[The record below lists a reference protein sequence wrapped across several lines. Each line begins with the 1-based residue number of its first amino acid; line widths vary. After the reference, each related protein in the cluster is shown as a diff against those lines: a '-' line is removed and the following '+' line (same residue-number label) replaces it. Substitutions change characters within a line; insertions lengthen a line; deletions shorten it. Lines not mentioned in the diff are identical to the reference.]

1 MSADATRSLRL
12 QIYVMLI
19 AVAAAAGTGR
29 ILSTL
34 RAYDPENYRA
44 ENPAPNDMRPP
55 WPTTRPGAWPT
66 FGSNDR
72 SRFDAVRGLVDNG
85 TWVIGRRDRN
95 VVLASVPASLT
106 ATTPLELTTVLA
118 AARQARIAADS
129 GIITED
135 GWGTIDRVLNPTT
148 LEYYST
154 KPPLLTLLAAGEYW
168 LLKHV
173 FGLSIVDNYHTVVR
187 IIVWTFNIPL
197 FVVYLALLARLVEL
211 WGQSDWGRLFTVV
224 ITCFGTLVTPFLMTF
239 NNHTVATGTA
249 LVALYAVVRIL
260 TRGHHATAKS
270 PRPLS
275 GLTAAARQST
285 SITPAASS
293 VDAAMAA
300 PPGAG
305 WFLLGGFFAGFTVC
319 NETPAAAF
327 AAGLALVLFLRFP
340 MRTLLLFVPAAIVPM
355 AALLVTNRIELGQWG
370 LAYAE
375 FGGPWYLYEGS
386 IWWVEPGYLPHS
398 IDFARLYGETR
409 LAYAFHLLLG
419 HHGWFSLTPVHFLGL
434 AGMIAALRHWRRTRQ
449 TKDAL
454 AVCSLLLFVIV
465 FGCYLIKS
473 DNYGGVSSGARW
485 LIWMTPLWLLA
496 MLPVVDWLGQRR
508 WGRVLAITLLFFSV
522 LSASYPTW
530 NPWRHPWI
538 YNWLESTGCIP
549 Y

>member
-1 MSADATRSLRL
+1 MSADTTRSLRL
-12 QIYVMLI
+12 QMYAVLI

-44 ENPAPNDMRPP
+44 VNPAANDMRPP
-55 WPTTRPGAWPT
+55 WPATRPGAWPT

-72 SRFDAVRGLVDNG
+72 SRFDAVRALVDHG
-85 TWVIGRRDRN
+85 TWVVGRRDPN
-95 VVLASVPASLT
+95 VFLASVPASLT
-106 ATTPLELTTVLA
+106 ATNPLDLATVLA
-118 AARQARIAADS
+118 AARQARIGTDS

-173 FGLSIVDNYHTVVR
+173 FGLSIVEDYHTVVR

-197 FVVYLALLARLVEL
+197 LAVYLALLAGLVEM
-211 WGQSDWGRLFTVV
+211 WGRSDWGRLYT
-224 ITCFGTLVTPFLMTF
+224 IIAACFGTLITPFLMTF
-239 NNHTVATGTA
+239 NNHTIAAGCVV
-249 LVALYAVVRIL
+249 VALYAAVQIL
-260 TRGHHATAKS
+260 SGSTRG
-270 PRPLS
+270 
-275 GLTAAARQST
+275 
-285 SITPAASS
+285 
-293 VDAAMAA
+293 A
-300 PPGAG
+300 PPRAG

-319 NETPAAAF
+319 NETPAAAY
-327 AAGLALVLFLRFP
+327 AAGLALVLLLRFP
-340 MRTLLLFVPAAIVPM
+340 ARTLGAFVPAALLPV
-355 AALLVTNRIELGQWG
+355 AVLLVANRIELGQWG

-386 IWWVEPGYLPHS
+386 IWWVEPGYLPKS
-398 IDFARLYGETR
+398 IDFARLHGETR
-409 LAYAFHLLLG
+409 PAYAFHLLLG

-434 AGMIAALRHWRRTRQ
+434 AGMILAIRGWQARRTQ
-449 TKDAL
+449 DGSVPLWDVL
-454 AVCSLLLFVIV
+454 AIASMLLFAIV
-465 FGCYLIKS
+465 CGFYLLKS
-473 DNYGGVSSGARW
+473 NNYGGVSSGPRW
-485 LIWMTPLWLLA
+485 LLWMTPLWLLA
-496 MLPVVDWLGQRR
+496 MLPVVDSLSQRR
-508 WGRVLAITLLFFSV
+508 WGRVLAIALLCLSV

-538 YNWLESTGCIP
+538 YNWLESIGGIP

>member
-12 QIYVMLI
+12 QMYVVLI
-19 AVAAAAGTGR
+19 SVAAAAGTGR

-34 RAYDPENYRA
+34 RLYDPENYRA
-44 ENPAPNDMRPP
+44 ENPAPNDHRPP
-55 WPTTRPGAWPT
+55 WPATRPGAWPT

-72 SRFDAVRGLVDNG
+72 SRFDAVRALVDNG

-95 VVLASVPASLT
+95 IYLASVPASLA
-106 ATTPLELTTVLA
+106 ATNPLDLTTLLA
-118 AARQARIAADS
+118 AARQARIATDS

-135 GWGTIDRVLNPTT
+135 GWGTIDRVLNPST

-168 LLKHV
+168 VLKHA
-173 FGLSIVDNYHTVVR
+173 FGLSIVEDYHTVVR

-197 FVVYLALLARLVEL
+197 LVVYLALLALLVER
-211 WGQSDWGRLFTVV
+211 WGQTDWGRLFTMV
-224 ITCFGTLVTPFLMTF
+224 TACFGTLVTPFLMTF

-249 LVALYAVVRIL
+249 LVALYAAVRL
-260 TRGHHATAKS
+260 LET
-270 PRPLS
+270 PRPD
-275 GLTAAARQST
+275 AR
-285 SITPAASS
+285 
-293 VDAAMAA
+293 
-300 PPGAG
+300 
-305 WFLLGGFFAGFTVC
+305 WFLVAGFFAGFTVC
-319 NETPAAAF
+319 NETPAAAY
-327 AAGLALVLFLRFP
+327 AAGLALVLLVRFP
-340 MRTLLLFVPAAIVPM
+340 ARTLLLFVPAAAFPV
-355 AALLVTNRIELGQWG
+355 AALLVTNHIELGQWG

-386 IWWVEPGYLPHS
+386 IWWVEREYLPKS

-409 LAYAFHLLLG
+409 LEYAFHLLLG
-419 HHGWFSLTPVHFLGL
+419 HHGWFSLTPLHFLGL
-434 AGMIAALRHWRRTRQ
+434 AGMILALRQWRPTLRLEGGT
-449 TKDAL
+449 
-454 AVCSLLLFVIV
+454 AVLWNAVVVASLLLFAVV
-465 FGCYLIKS
+465 FGFYMVKS

-485 LIWMTPLWLLA
+485 LLWMTPLWLLA

-508 WGRVLAITLLFFSV
+508 WGQVLAIVLLFFSV

-538 YNWLESTGCIP
+538 YNWLESTGRIP